1 MVESLKI
8 LEVQPSET
16 DYGYLAYSL
25 SSLAGLPVRLYRE
38 EKFCGVYHHTKFKP
52 DPAILEEPNIMRSEE
67 SVSYYM
73 DDNFLYYG
81 LFRVKRDAVALLIG
95 PVS

>member
-1 MVESLKI
+1 M
-8 LEVQPSET
+8 
-16 DYGYLAYSL
+16 
-25 SSLAGLPVRLYRE
+25 
-38 EKFCGVYHHTKFKP
+38 YHHTKFKP
-52 DPAILEEPNIMRSEE
+52 DPAIPEEPNIMRSEE

-81 LFRVKRDAVALLIG
+81 LLRVKRDAVALLIG